1 MGFGSLEWFYGR
13 GCELIW
19 VALAYGCGWID
30 LVVGCCGLLG
40 VKSFSGV
47 PWLIDSV
54 IDCGF
59 VVGGDIE
66 WMVAGG
72 GQEGWAVFLLGE
84 ERDTERERKRCL

>member
-1 MGFGSLEWFYGR
+1 M
-13 GCELIW
+13 
-19 VALAYGCGWID
+19 ALAYGCGLID

-54 IDCGF
+54 IGCGF